1 MGDWWPPIDGGTFTV
16 IFYLFHIGAVDL
28 LRPSGPEEEKKAS
41 MVMLMRLMK
50 QEVMA
55 EMMFNFSA

>member
-1 MGDWWPPIDGGTFTV
+1 MGEWWPPFDGGTFAV
-16 IFYLFHIGAVDL
+16 IFYLFHIGAVEL
-28 LRPSGPEEEKKAS
+28 LRPSKPEEEKKAS
-41 MVMLMRLMK
+41 MIMLMRLMK